1 MAEEKKKIKIIQPQA
16 GGQELFVRSNVDIV
30 IFGGTLGGGKSFGAI
45 LANAEPSLD
54 SKYRAAFFRKTL
66 KELKGAGSIT
76 DDFKEAFGDSITIKM
91 SENPRI
97 TFRNSG
103 AFIDCHQLLDET
115 PQKIIETFKGM
126 QIDAAFFEELTGYEF
141 FTWNYIASRVRGKS
155 GWSGKVRATTNP
167 SKTHWVRKLLDWY
180 IGPDGLVP
188 PEKSGVVR
196 YVYLDGTSVE
206 DYVWGDSKEEVY
218 LKCKPSIDRKI
229 AKMGGVATYDN
240 FIKSFT
246 FILGNL
252 AENSALLNNN
262 PDYVGNVSG
271 SVGEA
276 LLLGNWNSDLEVLSE
291 QLIKP
296 SLARKI
302 IDNDEQR
309 NNVKYVVA
317 DVADTGTDNTMIFVF
332 DGFHCIDFKI
342 LQKSTPRV
350 NCNWMQAMAAKH
362 NIPDN
367 HIIYDGTRAAYV
379 LDYIPN
385 AICYISAYAPRGKY
399 RREFKL
405 RKDESYMRLVEA
417 INGRRISIAPEVA
430 NAIYEHQK
438 LKPISILT
446 EFVDECE
453 CVYFNEMP
461 DGKKRLPTKK
471 EMNATLGSGRSMDV
485 LDVFSML
492 MSAYDQYE
500 YGCELERRNAYET
513 SEKNEIDT
521 FSVYDDSFWC

>member
-1 MAEEKKKIKIIQPQA
+1 MAEDRKIKIIQPQL
-16 GGQELFVRSNVDIV
+16 GGQELFVRCNTDIA

-45 LANAEPSLD
+45 LANAQPSLD
-54 SKYRAAFFRKTL
+54 PKYRGIFFRKTL

-76 DDFKEAFGDSITIKM
+76 DDFKEAYGDAITIKM

-97 TFRNSG
+97 TFKNTG
-103 AFIDCHQLLDET
+103 AFIDCHQLQDES

-126 QIDAAFFEELTGYEF
+126 QVDAAFFEELTGYEF

-155 GWSGKVRATTNP
+155 GWAGKVRATTNP
-167 SKTHWVRKLLDWY
+167 SKSHWVRKLLDWY

-196 YVYLDGTSVE
+196 YVYLDGENVE

-229 AKMGGVATYDN
+229 AKMNGVATYEN

-252 AENSALLNNN
+252 SENTALLKNN

-271 SVGEA
+271 MVGEA
-276 LLLGNWNSDLEVLSE
+276 LLIGNWNSDLQSLEE

-296 SLARKI
+296 SMARKI
-302 IDNDEQR
+302 VDNDEQR
-309 NNVKYVVA
+309 NGIKYVVA

-332 DGFHCIDFKI
+332 DGFHCIDYKI
-342 LQKSTPRV
+342 IPKSTPRQ
-350 NCNWMQAMAAKH
+350 NCEWMQHMAAKY
-362 NIPDN
+362 NISDS

-385 AICYISAYAPRGKY
+385 AIPYISAYSPRGKY

-405 RKDESYMRLVEA
+405 RKDESYMRLAEA
-417 INGRRISIAPEVA
+417 INDGRISMDAKVA
-430 NAIYEHQK
+430 NAPYEHQN

-446 EFVDECE
+446 EFVDECAS
-453 CVYFNEMP
+453 VYYNTMP

-471 EMNATLGSGRSMDV
+471 EMNNTLGKGRSMDV

-500 YGCELERRNAYET
+500 YGCELEM
-513 SEKNEIDT
+513 KNGYATEEAPEYGVCN
-521 FSVYDDSFWC
+521 VYDESFWC

>member
-1 MAEEKKKIKIIQPQA
+1 MSESKKIKIIQPQA
-16 GGQELFVRSNVDIV
+16 GGQEMFVRSNVDIA

-54 SKYRAAFFRKTL
+54 PKYRGIFFRKTL

-76 DDFKEAFGDSITIKM
+76 DDFKEAYGDAITIKM

-97 TFRNSG
+97 TFKNTG
-103 AFIDCHQLLDET
+103 AFIDCHQLQDES

-126 QIDAAFFEELTGYEF
+126 QVDAAFFEELTGYEF

-155 GWSGKVRATTNP
+155 GWAGKVRATTNP
-167 SKTHWVRKLLDWY
+167 SKNHWVRRLLDWY

-188 PEKSGVVR
+188 PEKSGIVR
-196 YVYLDGTSVE
+196 YVYLDGESVD

-229 AKMGGVATYDN
+229 SKMNGVATYEN

-252 AENSALLNNN
+252 SENTALLENN

-271 SVGEA
+271 RVGEA
-276 LLLGNWNSDLEVLSE
+276 LLLGSWNADIQTLEE

-296 SLARKI
+296 SMARKI
-302 IDNDEQR
+302 TLNDEQR
-309 NNVKYVVA
+309 NGVKYVVA

-332 DGFHCIDFKI
+332 DGFHCFDYKI
-342 LQKSTPRV
+342 IQKSTPRQ
-350 NCNWMQAMAAKH
+350 NCDWMQHMAAKYD
-362 NIPDN
+362 IPDN

-379 LDYIPN
+379 LDYIPE
-385 AICYISAYAPRGKY
+385 AIPYISAYAPRGKY
-399 RREFKL
+399 RRAFKL
-405 RKDESYMRLVEA
+405 RKDESYMRLVDA
-417 INGRRISIAPEVA
+417 INNGRISMDEGVA
-430 NAIYEHQK
+430 NAVYEHQK

-446 EFVDECE
+446 EFVDECSS
-453 CVYFNEMP
+453 VYFNEMP

-471 EMNATLGSGRSMDV
+471 EMNHALGNGRSMDV
-485 LDVFSML
+485 LDAFSML
-492 MSAYDQYE
+492 MSAYDQFE
-500 YGCELERRNAYET
+500 YGYELEMKENNAFLNDLKESNLNIYDET
-513 SEKNEIDT
+513 
-521 FSVYDDSFWC
+521 FWC